1 MHLIFFVI
9 ARNRDLFLKAEGL
22 QLMNLMLREK
32 KASRNGALKV
42 LNHALSGF
50 EGKDNCVKF
59 VDILGLRTIFPLYMK
74 TPKKQKRKGVSVEQ
88 HEEHVV
94 AVVASLLKNCKG
106 SQKQRILSKFIEA
119 DHEKVERLMELHF
132 KYMDR
137 LTFTEERLRRS
148 QDEGL
153 DEDEV
158 YLERLNGGLY
168 TLQLIDYVIVDVSAN
183 GAASVKQRVHQILN
197 QRKASVKAIRNV
209 IREYAGTLGDEND
222 DGGNEEE
229 QRFRELER
237 QSLLQLV
244 DKF

>member
-1 MHLIFFVI
+1 
-9 ARNRDLFLKAEGL
+9 
-22 QLMNLMLREK
+22 MLREK
-32 KASRNGALKV
+32 KTSRNGALKV
-42 LNHALSGF
+42 LNHALSGP
-50 EGKDNCVKF
+50 EGRDNCVKF
-59 VDILGLRTIFPLYMK
+59 VDILGLRTIFPLFMK

-106 SQKQRILSKFIEA
+106 SQKQRILTKFTEA

-137 LTFTEERLRRS
+137 LAFTEERLRG
-148 QDEGL
+148 QQE
-153 DEDEV
+153 DEDEA

-209 IREYAGTLGDEND
+209 IREYAGTLGDDTDEDVN
-222 DGGNEEE
+222 NELRE
-229 QRFRELER
+229 QER

>member
-1 MHLIFFVI
+1 
-9 ARNRDLFLKAEGL
+9 
-22 QLMNLMLREK
+22 MLREK
-32 KASRNGALKV
+32 KTSRNGALKV
-42 LNHALSGF
+42 LNHALSGP
-50 EGKDNCVKF
+50 EGRDNCVKF
-59 VDILGLRTIFPLYMK
+59 VDILGLRTIFPLFMK

-106 SQKQRILSKFIEA
+106 SQKQRILTKFTEA

-137 LTFTEERLRRS
+137 LAFTEERLRG
-148 QDEGL
+148 QQE
-153 DEDEV
+153 DEDEA

-168 TLQLIDYVIVDVSAN
+168 TLQLIDYVIVHVSAN

-209 IREYAGTLGDEND
+209 IREYAGTLGDDTDEDVN
-222 DGGNEEE
+222 NELRE
-229 QRFRELER
+229 QER

-244 DKF
+244 DKFW

>member
-1 MHLIFFVI
+1 MCFFFLI
-9 ARNRDLFLKAEGL
+9 RNRELFLKAEGL

-42 LNHALSGF
+42 LNHALSGP

-59 VDILGLRTIFPLYMK
+59 VDILGLRTIFPLFMK

-137 LTFTEERLRRS
+137 LSFTEERLRRS
-148 QDEGL
+148 QDL

-168 TLQLIDYVIVDVSAN
+168 TLQLIDYVIVDASAN

-222 DGGNEEE
+222 GGNEEE
-229 QRFRELER
+229 QRTRELER

>member
-1 MHLIFFVI
+1 
-9 ARNRDLFLKAEGL
+9 
-22 QLMNLMLREK
+22 MLREK
-32 KASRNGALKV
+32 KTSRNGALKV
-42 LNHALSGF
+42 LNHALSGP
-50 EGKDNCVKF
+50 EGRDNCVKF
-59 VDILGLRTIFPLYMK
+59 VDILGLRTIFPLFMK

-106 SQKQRILSKFIEA
+106 SQKQRILTKFTEA

-137 LTFTEERLRRS
+137 LAFTEERLRG
-148 QDEGL
+148 QQE
-153 DEDEV
+153 DEDEA

-209 IREYAGTLGDEND
+209 IREYAGTLGDDADEDVN
-222 DGGNEEE
+222 NELRE
-229 QRFRELER
+229 QER